1 MDYVRQQD
9 VSCLTF
15 RFNGRL
21 TFRDSAAFEAVTG
34 EIAASSVP
42 WIRFDLS
49 GLEYLDSYGIGLFAL
64 ARDAAEQAGARLEL
78 VNVKG
83 PVADVLYRISFDC
96 IVSTPQIGDLRIS
109 TMRRTGAEAR
119 VALAGNFRVTDQER
133 FLPIIQSAISDDFSR
148 LIIDLGQLTF
158 IDSIGISLIMT
169 AADEARKVGKEVMLG
184 NPQGS
189 VRDLLRLTAVDTVV
203 QVV

>member
-1 MDYVRQQD
+1 MDYLRQQD
-9 VSCLTF
+9 ASCLTF

-21 TFRDSAAFEAVTG
+21 TFRDSAAFEVVAA
-34 EIAASSVP
+34 EIAASAVP
-42 WIRFDLS
+42 WIRFDLT

-64 ARDAAEQAGARLEL
+64 ARDAAEQAGAHLEL
-78 VNVKG
+78 VNVRG

-96 IVSTPQIGDLRIS
+96 IVSTPHVGDLRIS
-109 TMRRTGAEAR
+109 PMRRVGGEAR

-133 FLPIIQSAISDDFSR
+133 FLPVIQSAMSDDFNR

-169 AADEARKVGKEVMLG
+169 AADEARKAGKEVMLG